1 MAGKITLPRRRFF
14 HIKGG
19 KIELAVGLL
28 LSTILESGAARAAE
42 SKGVAPDL
50 NNDGHPATVPANA
63 TELLAALGGDV
74 DTIKT
79 LSVEELKAIL
89 TPEMLAQ
96 LGLNADFL
104 EKLDADLNA
113 AIRDLEAAFRKK
125 IAAAAAASGSHIDG
139 DTAHHQDAQAGEGGA
154 EAAAGEASGG
164 GISPL
169 LIIGGLAVVGGGIA
183 LAASGG
189 DDEPAAPANFAP
201 TATNDSFTVNEDT
214 AITFDVRT
222 NDTDANG
229 DALTV
234 TQINGTAISA
244 SSPVTVTG
252 GVVSLGADG
261 RLTFTPT
268 ANYNGSPSFTYTVS
282 DGKGGTATGTV
293 NGTVTAVNDAPVATN
308 DTFTMAEDGTPAVI
322 NVRANDTDVD
332 GDTLTVTAVNGTAM
346 TANGVAV
353 TGGIVT
359 LVNGNLVFTPAANY
373 NGSPS
378 FTYTVSDGKG
388 GTATATVT
396 GTVTPVADAPVNT
409 IPAPQTVVGG
419 QAVLVSG
426 LSISDGDGPAGTY
439 TTTLTV
445 SNGTLSIATV
455 AGGATITGSGTG
467 TVTITGTLAQVNASL
482 GLTSFTSGAGF
493 SGAATLTMTTS
504 DGALTDTDTLNLTVG
519 GVQTGIVQDGYISGA
534 QVFYD
539 ANGNGAFD
547 QGEPF
552 GTTNAQGQYSIALPP
567 GATGSIV
574 ALGGTN
580 VDTGLPNLVP
590 LKAPVGSAVVNPL
603 TTLVAELVESGVSV
617 AAANATVA
625 ASLGLPAGVD
635 LTNLDFLAPGQD
647 PAIALAVQKAAVQV
661 AQVITDAIEAGVNPE
676 TLIAAISSSAAAG
689 QAVDLTNSTALGDL
703 LVSVGVSASL
713 AESIAVASAAV
724 NQAIAN
730 ATDPS
735 QVSAVQGELNQPG
748 ANLPP
753 IANADTVVATE
764 DGEPVSVNVLS
775 NDFDPEGGS
784 LTLLRIGNVAVDVG
798 SVVTVTGGTITV
810 GENGLLTFTPAP
822 NFNGTPTFTYT
833 VADSAGREQVGT
845 VGVTVTPVN
854 DAPTTTTPVLNVLA
868 PLVANGPLAVFNPL
882 VNASDVDGDT
892 LRIVAIDGFPLT
904 LTADEDVGQYVDLF
918 SGRGFTV
925 QADGTISVVVPG
937 LSVPGTVISFTY
949 TVSDGNGGTFT
960 ATANIET
967 VVTTATLTLPVGQL
981 DAFLANAQVFAIA
994 GVESIDIVGDDVT
1007 ITPEQAATLL
1017 TTGISFVDGDE
1028 VTFEI
1033 ESSRP
1038 SVTLKDMQF
1047 LNVDSV
1053 AVGAAVGGGV
1063 VIQAGLAAGAL
1074 GDLANDT
1081 LPAFNVAQT
1090 DAALDLTLSIGS
1102 GTIASGLDLA
1112 SLATALRDSGV
1123 DHLAVVDNG
1132 SVSLSLDQAVGLQT
1146 AGIDFNTA
1154 SDVSL
1159 NVTAADVSAIALNP
1173 DVLGAINV
1181 DHLDV
1186 IGDSVTITDVEA
1198 SALLG
1203 AGVDFAEADDVTLSV
1218 EGTVS
1223 SVTLKGMQDLHVDS
1237 VSVGNAVSVLSVDA
1251 GAALSAIDADA
1262 LPSFVADQ
1270 TGASLDV
1277 TLNVEAGALPT
1288 DFDLASLATALDAAG
1303 VDHLGVT
1310 GGGISLDVSQATA
1323 LATAGIDFAEVA
1335 DVTLSVSALD
1345 VASIAANSA
1354 LLTAVNV
1361 DHLDVIGD
1369 AITITEDQ
1377 ASALIGAGVDF
1388 VDADDVTLTTEGTQT
1403 SVTLKGMQDLHVDS
1417 VSVARGVTTLTL
1429 DAGATLQDL
1438 STDDLPSFT
1447 IAQTDAALDVT
1458 LNIDSGTLPSS
1469 FDAGSIASALAS
1481 AGIDHLSSDSIALN
1495 FDHVTDFAASG
1506 LDFTAASDVTVDF
1519 ADTELPSIIANAGLL
1534 AAVNVDHLHA
1544 IDGTVTLSDAD
1555 ASALVNAGVDFAVDD
1570 NVTVEAGGT
1579 QMSTSLKGLQA
1590 LHVDSVA
1597 VAAGV
1602 TELHL
1607 DAGDLSTITA
1617 GDLPQFD
1624 VAQDDASLDVTLF
1637 VDTDQLSEVE
1647 RLAEALRAA
1656 GVDHFAVA
1664 QPIDSYDQATQDLM
1678 SQIAQSSGIDFLYDP
1693 DGGSVSSFALT
1704 ATEFSLTEPDGL
1716 SEQALLREL
1725 VSAFEQHEDQGVGGT
1740 FELTDGTVSAL
1751 VESGTLRAFTADH
1764 LVIDG
1769 TASGDQLLTTLK
1781 DIADLGIDQ
1790 IKVGDV
1796 AGPTYVNLG
1805 ALDDPT
1811 SVSELK
1817 TLIESLTSDDTGPK
1831 SIFTGNEKI
1840 ALVVEADVAHALSQ
1854 IDQVFEKLAAVGFTE
1869 VDVLAT
1875 DGSTALDIN
1884 TSAIEVKLIGQD
1896 EDLYRHLHDDHR

>member
-28 LSTILESGAARAAE
+28 LSTILESGAALASE

-50 NNDGHPATVPANA
+50 NNDANPAAVPANA
-63 TELLAALGGDV
+63 AELLAAIGGDV
-74 DTIKT
+74 DAIKT

-139 DTAHHQDAQAGEGGA
+139 DAAHHQDAQAGEGGA

-409 IPAPQTVVGG
+409 IPVPQTVIGG

-467 TVTITGTLAQVNASL
+467 TVTISGTLAQVNASL
-482 GLTSFTSGAGF
+482 GLTSYTSGAGF

-580 VDTGLPNLVP
+580 VDTGLPNLMP
-590 LKAPVGSAVVNPL
+590 LKAPVGSSVVNPL
-603 TTLVAELVESGVSV
+603 TTLVATLVESGVSV
-617 AAANATVA
+617 AAANAAVA
-625 ASLGLPAGVD
+625 ASLGLPAGTD
-635 LTNLDFLAPGQD
+635 FTNLDFLAPGQD
-647 PAIALAVQKAAVQV
+647 PEVALAVQKAAVQV
-661 AQVITDAIEAGVNPE
+661 AQIVTDAIEAGVNPA

-689 QAVDLTNSTALGDL
+689 QTVDLTNSTALGDL
-703 LVSVGVSASL
+703 LVSIGVSASL

-724 NQAIAN
+724 NQAVAA

-735 QVSAVQGELNQPG
+735 QVSQVQGELNQPG
-748 ANLPP
+748 ANLPAV
-753 IANADTVVATE
+753 ANADTILATE

-784 LTLLRIGNVAVDVG
+784 LTLLRIGNVAVEPG

-833 VADSAGREQVGT
+833 VVDAGGREQVGT
-845 VGVTVTPVN
+845 VGITVTPVN
-854 DAPTTTTPVLNVLA
+854 DAPTTTTPALDVLA
-868 PLVANGPLAVFNPL
+868 PLVFGSPVAILNPLAD
-882 VNASDVDGDT
+882 ASDVDGDT
-892 LRIVAIDGFPLT
+892 LTITAINGIGIEPGGFVLLPNGAVL
-904 LTADEDVGQYVDLF
+904 LN
-918 SGRGFTV
+918 
-925 QADGTISVVVPG
+925 ADGT
-937 LSVPGTVISFTY
+937 LSVISPIAGPGTELPFTY
-949 TVSDGNGGTFT
+949 TVSDGNGGSFT
-960 ATANIET
+960 ASINVTLVATSSTVTITAD
-967 VVTTATLTLPVGQL
+967 QL
-981 DAFLANAQVFAIA
+981 DAFLVNAQVFANA
-994 GVESIDIVGDDVT
+994 GVDSIDIVGDDVT
-1007 ITPEQAATLL
+1007 ISPAQAATLL
-1017 TTGISFVDGDE
+1017 TTGIAFVDGDE

-1038 SVTLKDMQF
+1038 SLTLKDMQQ

-1053 AVGAAVGGGV
+1053 AVGRVVSGEV
-1063 VIQAGLAAGAL
+1063 VIQAGVAAGAL
-1074 GDLANDT
+1074 GDLASDA
-1081 LPAFNVAQT
+1081 LPVFNVAQT

-1102 GTIASGLDLA
+1102 GTIASELDLS
-1112 SLATALRDSGV
+1112 SLATSLRDAGV

-1159 NVTAADVSAIALNP
+1159 NVTAADVSSIALNP
-1173 DVLGAINV
+1173 GVIGAINV

-1218 EGTVS
+1218 EGTQT
-1223 SVTLKGMQDLHVDS
+1223 SVTLKGMQDLHIDS
-1237 VSVGNAVSVLSVDA
+1237 VSVGRAVSVLSVDA

-1270 TGASLDV
+1270 TDASLDV
-1277 TLNVEAGALPT
+1277 TLNVEAGTLPT
-1288 DFDLASLATALDAAG
+1288 NFDLASLATALDAAG
-1303 VDHLGVT
+1303 VDHLGVN

-1323 LATAGIDFAEVA
+1323 LATAGIDFVEAA
-1335 DVTLSVSALD
+1335 DVTLSVSAVD

-1369 AITITEDQ
+1369 AITITENQ

-1388 VDADDVTLTTEGTQT
+1388 VDGDDVTLATEGTQS

-1417 VSVARGVTTLTL
+1417 VSVGRGVTTLTL

-1447 IAQTDAALDVT
+1447 IEQTDAALDVT
-1458 LNIDSGTLPSS
+1458 LNIESGTLPSS

-1495 FDHVTDFAASG
+1495 FDHVSDFAASG